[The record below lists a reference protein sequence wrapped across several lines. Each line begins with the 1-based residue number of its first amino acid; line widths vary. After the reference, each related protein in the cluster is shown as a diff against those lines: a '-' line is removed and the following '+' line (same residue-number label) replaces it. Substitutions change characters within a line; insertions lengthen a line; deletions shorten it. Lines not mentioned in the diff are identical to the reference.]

1 MRAWSISLAACWSA
15 ALLAAC
21 GGSGGQAFQP
31 RPGQHFAVK
40 QTPSAGRSLGD
51 LASQVTTDTLLS
63 RRGAKLRKAEPF
75 PPCPGEAGEQT
86 FTLPGGDVL
95 QIAFTVWNGTAK
107 TAAYQRPARAS
118 DDPAAID
125 ALRRVVCTS
134 PL

>member
-1 MRAWSISLAACWSA
+1 MRARSISLAACCFA
-15 ALLAAC
+15 ALPAAC
-21 GGSGGQAFQP
+21 GSGGQAFQP
-31 RPGQHFAVK
+31 RPGQHFEFK
-40 QTPSAGRSLGD
+40 QAPSAGASLSD
-51 LASQVTTDTLLS
+51 LASQVTTDTLL
-63 RRGAKLRKAEPF
+63 RHRGAKLRKAEPF

-95 QIAFTVWNGTAK
+95 HIAFTVWNGTAK
-107 TAAYQRPARAS
+107 TAAYQRPARAA